1 MIIIQLQEHSNSCDD
16 HGNCADEDHDNSYD
30 HYYDHNSNDHNY
42 DDNSNDQN
50 DHDYS
55 FFDGN
60 HFSCRS
66 EAAQATSSSSAS
78 Q

>member
-1 MIIIQLQEHSNSCDD
+1 MQEHSNSCDD
-16 HGNCADEDHDNSYD
+16 HGNRADEDHD
-30 HYYDHNSNDHNY
+30 NSNDHNY
-42 DDNSNDQN
+42 DDNSNDHN